1 MPEGRASNS
10 STEGYREAP
19 TFDVA
24 GLQSS
29 KGFTNSGGTGLV
41 WQVHHGSA
49 TISFSA
55 FQVMRNLCMRDSTCE
70 ADFV

>member
-1 MPEGRASNS
+1 MPEGWANNL
-10 STEGYREAP
+10 STEGYREALA
-19 TFDVA
+19 FDVA

-29 KGFTNSGGTGLV
+29 KGFTNSGGTGFL

-55 FQVMRNLCMRDSTCE
+55 FQVMRNLCMRDCTCE